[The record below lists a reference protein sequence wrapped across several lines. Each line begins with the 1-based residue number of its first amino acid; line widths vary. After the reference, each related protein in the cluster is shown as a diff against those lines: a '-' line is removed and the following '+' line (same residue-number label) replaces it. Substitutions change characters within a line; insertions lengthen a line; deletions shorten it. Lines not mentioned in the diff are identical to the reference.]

1 VGGLDTA
8 FAQVRDHPVDILLGY
23 AERDMGFRRVAVHY
37 LIYLEEPEHPASVAI
52 REEQQGAWSVLPA
65 DAQVEPE
72 LLYVEVD
79 GATQVRYRE
88 MNLVEAVMQ
97 THAGSIL
104 KPPFHSPHEH
114 I

>member
-1 VGGLDTA
+1 MGRLDTTV
-8 FAQVRDHPVDILLGY
+8 AQVRNHLVHVFLSY

-37 LIYLEEPEHPASVAI
+37 LIYLEEPEHPAGVAI
-52 REEQQGAWSVLPA
+52 REEKQGARPVLST

-88 MNLVEAVMQ
+88 MNLVEAVM
-97 THAGSIL
+97 
-104 KPPFHSPHEH
+104 
-114 I
+114 